1 MTVFL
6 TRINRQIYHFEETK
20 KHIKMKYDV
29 FISYSRKDSIIANTI
44 INEFDKEGCRS
55 LKKVEWF
62 LTLFLS

>member
-1 MTVFL
+1 
-6 TRINRQIYHFEETK
+6 
-20 KHIKMKYDV
+20 MKYDV